1 MALLIAYMFNFHY
14 APSTVTTYISALGYS
29 HKLLGF
35 PDPSKVFYV
44 SQILKGYKK
53 VGFRLDS
60 RLPIYTSYFGPV
72 SIDSSI
78 FTGVNLPNQSV
89 SGYVLFG
96 LLCLL
101 AYKRNDHPF

>member
-1 MALLIAYMFNFHY
+1 MALFIAYMFNFHY

-60 RLPIYTSYFGPV
+60 RLPITLPILDRLV
-72 SIDSSI
+72 SIAPFLQGSRWGSLHGRLPHFVVTVTIFVSQVSS
-78 FTGVNLPNQSV
+78 S
-89 SGYVLFG
+89 
-96 LLCLL
+96 
-101 AYKRNDHPF
+101 K